1 MFSSICLRAS
11 LVSQMVKNPPAMQS
25 HKRQRF
31 YPWIGKI
38 PWRRKRQLIPEILPG
53 KFHGQKSL
61 VAYSPWGRKE
71 LDTTERLK
79 VKVKSLSCVRFFVT
93 PWTPG
98 SNVHGIF

>member
-38 PWRRKRQLIPEILPG
+38 PWRRKWLPT
-53 KFHGQKSL
+53 L
-61 VAYSPWGRKE
+61 VFLPRESPWIEKPGR
-71 LDTTERLK
+71 L
-79 VKVKSLSCVRFFVT
+79 
-93 PWTPG
+93 
-98 SNVHGIF
+98 